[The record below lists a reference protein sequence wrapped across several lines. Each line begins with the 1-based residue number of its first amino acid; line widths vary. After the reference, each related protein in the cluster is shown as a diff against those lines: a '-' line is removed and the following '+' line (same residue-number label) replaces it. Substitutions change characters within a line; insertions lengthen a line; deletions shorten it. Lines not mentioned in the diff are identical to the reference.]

1 MTHTSSQINALASEE
16 DGPPTVTVVLRWARR
31 EGIRLEL
38 TDSKDGIMAGP
49 GHSLTQDFRDAV
61 QAVNP
66 WLIRH
71 LLVDEAMRYYARY
84 VWADGGS
91 MDSPA
96 ARAGQVAMAAV
107 EDNINA
113 IWDEAGLET
122 FRDELRKWLKA
133 GLAAYRKAAV
143 GDAVEDEERATEV
156 NPANENSTSINIE
169 DEPEGGQTSLL
180 PTG

>member
-1 MTHTSSQINALASEE
+1 MTHTSSHSNALAPEE
-16 DGPPTVTVVLRWARR
+16 DESPTVTVVLRWARR

-38 TDSKDGIMAGP
+38 TDSNDGIMAGP

-91 MDSPA
+91 LDSPA
-96 ARAGQVAMAAV
+96 ARAGQAAMAAV
-107 EDNINA
+107 EDKINA
-113 IWDEAGLET
+113 IWDEAGLEN

-143 GDAVEDEERATEV
+143 GDAVEDEERATE
-156 NPANENSTSINIE
+156 ANTASQQSTSVNME
-169 DEPEGGQTSLL
+169 DEPEGGQIPLL